1 MALRLITAPSTT
13 PVTLVEAK
21 AHLNVDHSDDDTLIT
36 AMIEAATAHVDGPVG
51 FLGRAIVD
59 QTWELVLD
67 EFPDNEIKLPMPP
80 IIEVVHI
87 KYDDTAGVEQ
97 TISPADYTVD
107 NVSEP
112 GWVLPE
118 SAGSWPATFDGI
130 NAVRVRY
137 RAGYIDTSVSP
148 TVGEV
153 PADIK
158 AAILLYVGSLYGN
171 RETEMIGASVQP
183 MPWSA
188 EQILRRKRHDLSLA

>member
-1 MALRLITAPSTT
+1 MALRLITPPLTT
-13 PVTLVEAK
+13 PITLTEAK

-36 AMIEAATAHVDGPVG
+36 ALIEAATAYIDGPVG

-80 IIEVVHI
+80 VIEVVSI
-87 KYDDTAGVEQ
+87 KYDDGDGVEQ
-97 TISPADYTVD
+97 TVSSQDYTLD

-118 SAGSWPATFDGI
+118 SPGAWPSTFDGI
-130 NAVRVRY
+130 NAVRVQY
-137 RAGYIDTSVSP
+137 RAGYIDYSVSP
-148 TVGEV
+148 PVGFV

-158 AAILLYVGSLYGN
+158 AAILLYVGSLYAN
-171 RETEMIGASVQP
+171 RETEIVDGSVAP